1 MRSLLFAICL
11 VFTQAAF
18 CQHAEVQVI
27 VSKDTAIATENGF
40 IRTTAMTTITK
51 CYVHAERMPKWPW
64 HGGNIYEVNVR
75 QYTPEGTFNAFAKH
89 LDRLKTMGVVALW
102 FMPINPISHVDR
114 KGSLGSYYA
123 VADYTAVNPEFGTLA
138 DFKRLVVAAH
148 DHGMKVLIDWVPN
161 HSGADNRWLYEHPDF
176 YVKDSTGKAAV
187 PYDWTDTR
195 QLNYANPVL
204 RDSMIAAMKYWIVQA
219 DIDGFRCDVAW
230 NVPGDFWQ
238 DCIAQLRRVKPIFM
252 LAEGDK
258 PYLPKSGFDAVYP
271 WALFHKMVEVAKG
284 ERPAFSLDSVL
295 HEYDTAYP
303 DRTLELYFTSNHDE
317 NSSNGADYAT
327 FPGPAH
333 APFAVFTQTMPRGIP
348 LIYSGQEEPVLRAIR
363 FFDKDTIAF
372 QAFGRATFY
381 KTLLTLRR
389 REPAL
394 DADAAFEKLPCGADS
409 AVYAFVRAKAGKRVL
424 VVLNFSRQSHAVNLP
439 ASVSGQALDV
449 FADKIVSV
457 GRSLNLQPW
466 EYKVYEYS
474 ASQMGKRPSFPH

>member
-1 MRSLLFAICL
+1 MRSLSFAICL
-11 VFTQAAF
+11 LFSTVAF
-18 CQHAEVQVI
+18 CQGGAVTDDVWHAQ
-27 VSKDTAIATENGF
+27 AI
-40 IRTTAMTTITK
+40 
-51 CYVHAERMPKWPW
+51 PKWPW

-75 QYTPEGTFNAFAKH
+75 QYTAEGTFNAFAKH
-89 LDRLKTMGVVALW
+89 LDRLKAMGVAALW
-102 FMPINPISHVDR
+102 FMPINPISHIDR
-114 KGSLGSYYA
+114 KGTLGSYYA

-138 DFKRLVVAAH
+138 DFIRLVRAAH
-148 DHGMKVLIDWVPN
+148 ARGMKVLIDWVPN
-161 HSGADNRWLYEHPDF
+161 HSGADNRWLNEHPDF

-204 RDSMIAAMKYWIVQA
+204 RDSMIAAMKYWISQA

-238 DCIAQLRRVKPIFM
+238 DCISQLRRIKPIFM

-258 PYLPKSGFDAVYP
+258 AYLPGNGFDAVYP

-303 DRTLELYFTSNHDE
+303 AGTLELYFTSNHDE

-333 APFAVFTQTMPRGIP
+333 APFAVFTQTMPHGIP
-348 LIYSGQEEPVLRAIR
+348 LIYSGQEEPVLRAIK

-372 QAFGRATFY
+372 RTYGRAAFY
-381 KTLLTLRR
+381 RTLAVLRR

-394 DADAAFEKLPCGADS
+394 DAGAEFEKLPTGADS
-409 AVYAFVRAKAGKRVL
+409 AVYAFVRAKGKSKVL
-424 VVLNFSRQSHAVNLP
+424 VVLNFSRQPQRVELS
-439 ASVSGQALDV
+439 ASFSGQVLDV
-449 FADKIVSV
+449 FTNKLISI

-466 EYKVYEYS
+466 EYKVYAY
-474 ASQMGKRPSFPH
+474 GPLF

>member
-1 MRSLLFAICL
+1 MRSLLFAVCL
-11 VFTQAAF
+11 LLSQAVR
-18 CQHAEVQVI
+18 CQDTVKRTTTRVTVTTDYFIHAEVMAK
-27 VSKDTAIATENGF
+27 S
-40 IRTTAMTTITK
+40 
-51 CYVHAERMPKWPW
+51 PW
-64 HGGNIYEVNVR
+64 QRGNIYEVNVR
-75 QYTPEGTFNAFAKH
+75 QYTSEGTFNAFAKH
-89 LDRLKTMGVVALW
+89 LDRLKALGVQCLW
-102 FMPINPISHVDR
+102 FMPINPISQVDR

-138 DFKRLVVAAH
+138 DFKRLVSAAH
-148 DHGMKVLIDWVPN
+148 KRDMKVLIDWVPN
-161 HSGADNRWLYEHPDF
+161 HSGADNRWLREHPDF

-204 RDSMIAAMKYWIVQA
+204 RDSMIASMKYWITQA

-238 DCIAQLRRVKPIFM
+238 DCIGQLRRMKPIFM

-303 DRTLELYFTSNHDE
+303 AGTLELYFTSNHDE

-327 FPGPAH
+327 FPGPEH

-348 LIYSGQEEPVLRAIR
+348 LIYSGQEEPILRAIK
-363 FFDKDTIAF
+363 FFDKDTIGF
-372 QAFGRATFY
+372 QAYSRAAFY
-381 KTLLTLRR
+381 QTLSYIRR
-389 REPAL
+389 KEPAL
-394 DADAAFEKLPCGADS
+394 DADAAFEKLPSGADS
-409 AVYAFVRAKAGKRVL
+409 AVYAFIRSKGKSKVL
-424 VVLNFSRQSHAVNLP
+424 VVLNFSGQPQHVELP
-439 ASVSGQALDV
+439 ASISGQALDV
-449 FADKIVSV
+449 FTDRLIPV
-457 GRSLNLQPW
+457 GRGLYLQPW
-466 EYKVYEYS
+466 EYKVYEYGS
-474 ASQMGKRPSFPH
+474 NDPH

>member
-1 MRSLLFAICL
+1 MRSFLFAVCLLFSQVVRCQDTVKGTTTVMAVSTDDVWHFQ
-11 VFTQAAF
+11 VFP
-18 CQHAEVQVI
+18 
-27 VSKDTAIATENGF
+27 
-40 IRTTAMTTITK
+40 R
-51 CYVHAERMPKWPW
+51 WPW

-75 QYTPEGTFNAFAKH
+75 QYTSEGTFNAFAKH
-89 LDRLKTMGVVALW
+89 LDRLKAMGVETLW

-138 DFKRLVVAAH
+138 DFKRLVHSAH
-148 DHGMKVLIDWVPN
+148 ARGMKVLIDWVPN
-161 HSGADNRWLYEHPDF
+161 HSGADNRWLRQHPDF

-204 RDSMIAAMKYWIVQA
+204 RDSMIAAMKYWIRET

-238 DCIAQLRRVKPIFM
+238 DCIGQLRRMKPIFM

-258 PYLPKSGFDAVYP
+258 SYLPKNGFDAVYP

-295 HEYDTAYP
+295 HDYDTAYP
-303 DRTLELYFTSNHDE
+303 PKTLELYFTSNHDE

-333 APFAVFTQTMPRGIP
+333 APFAVFTQTMPHGIP

-363 FFDKDTIAF
+363 FFDKDTIGF
-372 QAFGRATFY
+372 HAFGRSSFY
-381 KTLLTLRR
+381 RTLLMLRR

-394 DADAAFEKLPCGADS
+394 DADAAFEKLSSGADS
-409 AVYAFVRAKAGKRVL
+409 AVYAFVRTKGKSKVM
-424 VVLNFSRQSHAVNLP
+424 VVLNFSNQPQRVELP
-439 ASVSGQALDV
+439 PPIGGQALDV
-449 FADKIVSV
+449 FTNKLVPI

-466 EYKVYEYS
+466 DYKVYAY
-474 ASQMGKRPSFPH
+474 GPVVPH

>member
-1 MRSLLFAICL
+1 MRSFLFAVCLLFSVAGSCQDSASRGTAAVDNNDVWHFQ
-11 VFTQAAF
+11 VF
-18 CQHAEVQVI
+18 
-27 VSKDTAIATENGF
+27 
-40 IRTTAMTTITK
+40 
-51 CYVHAERMPKWPW
+51 PKSPW
-64 HGGNIYEVNVR
+64 QRGNIYEVNIR

-89 LDRLKTMGVVALW
+89 LDRLKAMGVETLW

-138 DFKRLVVAAH
+138 DFKRLVHSAH
-148 DHGMKVLIDWVPN
+148 ARGMKVLIDWVPN
-161 HSGADNRWLYEHPDF
+161 HSGADNRWLREHPDF
-176 YVKDSTGKAAV
+176 YVKDSTGKAAT
-187 PYDWTDTR
+187 PYDWSDTR

-204 RDSMIAAMKYWIVQA
+204 RDSMIAAMKYWITQA

-238 DCIAQLRRVKPIFM
+238 DCIGQLRRIKPIFM

-258 PYLPKSGFDAVYP
+258 SYLPRSGFDAVYP

-295 HEYDTAYP
+295 QDYDTTYP
-303 DRTLELYFTSNHDE
+303 ARTLELYFTSNHDE

-333 APFAVFTQTMPRGIP
+333 APFAVFTQTMPHGIP

-363 FFDKDTIAF
+363 FFDKDTITF
-372 QAFGRATFY
+372 GAFGRASFY
-381 KTLLTLRR
+381 KTLAALRR

-394 DADAAFEKLPCGADS
+394 DADAGFEKLPTGADS
-409 AVYAFVRAKAGKRVL
+409 AVYAFVRTKGKSKVL
-424 VVLNFSRQSHAVNLP
+424 VVLNFSGQPQHVELP
-439 ASVSGQALDV
+439 VSVSRQALNV
-449 FADKIVSV
+449 FTDKLVLD
-457 GRSLNLQPW
+457 GPNLKLAPW
-466 EYKVYEYS
+466 EYRVYEY
-474 ASQMGKRPSFPH
+474 R

>member
-11 VFTQAAF
+11 LLSGVVI
-18 CQHAEVQVI
+18 CQ
-27 VSKDTAIATENGF
+27 TAVRPAW
-40 IRTTAMTTITK
+40 
-51 CYVHAERMPKWPW
+51 AER
-64 HGGNIYEVNVR
+64 GNIYEVNIR

-89 LDRLKTMGVVALW
+89 LDRLKAMGVETLW
-102 FMPINPISHVDR
+102 LMPINPISHVDR

-138 DFKRLVVAAH
+138 DFKRLVSAAH
-148 DHGMKVLIDWVPN
+148 AKGMKVLIDWVPN
-161 HSGADNRWLYEHPDF
+161 HSGADNRWLNEHPDF

-187 PYDWTDTR
+187 PYDWSDTR

-204 RDSMIAAMKYWIVQA
+204 RDSMIAAMKYWITQT

-238 DCIAQLRRVKPIFM
+238 DCTRQLRRMKPIFM

-258 PYLPKSGFDAVYP
+258 AYLPKSGFDAVYP

-284 ERPAFSLDSVL
+284 ERPTFSLDSVL
-295 HEYDTAYP
+295 HDYDTTYP
-303 DRTLELYFTSNHDE
+303 PTTLELYFTSNHDE

-348 LIYSGQEEPVLRAIR
+348 LVYSGQEEPILRAIK
-363 FFDKDTIAF
+363 FFDKDTIGFRAY
-372 QAFGRATFY
+372 GRADFY
-381 KTLLTLRR
+381 KTLSALRG

-394 DADAAFEKLPCGADS
+394 DADAAFEKLPSGADS
-409 AVYAFVRAKAGKRVL
+409 AVYAFVRSKGKSKVL
-424 VVLNFSRQSHAVNLP
+424 VVLNFSGQPQRVVLP
-439 ASVSGQALDV
+439 ASVSGLAVDV
-449 FADKIVSV
+449 FTDKLIPV
-457 GRSLNLQPW
+457 GGSLNLRPW
-466 EYKVYEYS
+466 EYKVYAY
-474 ASQMGKRPSFPH
+474 

>member
-1 MRSLLFAICL
+1 MRSLLFAGCL
-11 VFTQAAF
+11 LFSSVIF
-18 CQHAEVQVI
+18 CQSPARP
-27 VSKDTAIATENGF
+27 AW
-40 IRTTAMTTITK
+40 
-51 CYVHAERMPKWPW
+51 AER
-64 HGGNIYEVNVR
+64 GNIYEVNVR
-75 QYTPEGTFNAFAKH
+75 QYTSEGTFNAFAKH
-89 LDRLKTMGVVALW
+89 LDRLKAMGVVALW

-138 DFKRLVVAAH
+138 DFKRLVRFAH
-148 DHGMKVLIDWVPN
+148 ARGMKVLIDWVPN

-204 RDSMIAAMKYWIVQA
+204 RDSMIAAMKYWITQT

-238 DCIAQLRRVKPIFM
+238 DCIGQLRRMKPIFM

-258 PYLPKSGFDAVYP
+258 AYLPKSGFDAVYP

-303 DRTLELYFTSNHDE
+303 PKTLELYFTSNHDE

-348 LIYSGQEEPVLRAIR
+348 LIYSGQEEPVLRAIK

-372 QAFGRATFY
+372 LNYGRAAFY
-381 KTLLTLRR
+381 KTLLDLRR
-389 REPAL
+389 RNSAL
-394 DADAAFEKLPCGADS
+394 DAYATFKKLSAAGEPS
-409 AVYAFVRAKAGKRVL
+409 VYAFLRKKADKMVFVL
-424 VVLNFSRQSHAVNLP
+424 LNFSGKPQSFTPGQAAWGSAVN
-439 ASVSGQALDV
+439 V
-449 FADKIVSV
+449 FTGKRESIN
-457 GRSLNLQPW
+457 GRTIPLGPW
-466 EYKVYEYS
+466 EYKVYEYGS
-474 ASQMGKRPSFPH
+474 TVPH